1 MTAPKI
7 GIVGSGKVAQMLLRL
22 ASSAQIP
29 VEGIYARSPEKAD
42 AFPTMHCQKSSVN
55 SIRSKLPPTLPG
67 ARVSSFL
74 HINNLV
80 CAILSKVFQKV
91 ETYSPLISPS

>member
-29 VEGIYARSPEKAD
+29 VEGIYARSLEKAE
-42 AFPTMHCQKSSVN
+42 ALAAK
-55 SIRSKLPPTLPG
+55 
-67 ARVSSFL
+67 
-74 HINNLV
+74 
-80 CAILSKVFQKV
+80 FQ
-91 ETYSPLISPS
+91 